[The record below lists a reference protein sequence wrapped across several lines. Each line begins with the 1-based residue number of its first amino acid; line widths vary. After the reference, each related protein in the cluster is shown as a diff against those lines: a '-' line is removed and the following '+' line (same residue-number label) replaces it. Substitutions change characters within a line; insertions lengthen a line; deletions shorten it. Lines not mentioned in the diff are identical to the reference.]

1 MSMTAKAALVQMLS
15 DDREERDE
23 VDFRSEYGSGVVVE
37 ADVDEVGGAEPEVAA
52 GLGPVG

>member
-1 MSMTAKAALVQMLS
+1 MLS

-37 ADVDEVGGAEPEVAA
+37 ADLDELGGAEPEVAA
-52 GLGPVG
+52 WLGPVG